1 MTEQQIVDGDG
12 AQALRPAVAEAR
24 PAHNADLENLAT
36 SVELTLASVL
46 QGLALSL
53 LIPKAV
59 DLVTSGELAKLPYI
73 PASLLLIFLVWV
85 AFIGHALS
93 FITWPFDPL
102 HNFLY
107 FLITGSEAVLL
118 AFIDQPG
125 RWFLGLVGFAL
136 VMGFNVWYNRRL
148 LGRQLHR
155 YTSSAAQALYSHI
168 LAEQR
173 TNLRFMIGY
182 LLLGAVGFI
191 ALQMRPEFGL
201 PQETGWAVT
210 GFGAM
215 LLPLVH
221 VVRQAGAM
229 SERARLIERTKAE
242 EQVL

>member
-1 MTEQQIVDGDG
+1 MSEQHLIDDGH
-12 AQALRPAVAEAR
+12 AEALQSAAGAA

-59 DLVTSGELAKLPYI
+59 ELVTSGELAKLPYI

-93 FITWPFDPL
+93 YITWPFDPL

-118 AFIDQPG
+118 AFIDQPA

-136 VMGFNVWYNRRL
+136 VMGFNVWYNQRL
-148 LGRQLHR
+148 LARHLQR
-155 YTSSAAQALYSHI
+155 YASTA
-168 LAEQR
+168 
-173 TNLRFMIGY
+173 
-182 LLLGAVGFI
+182 
-191 ALQMRPEFGL
+191 
-201 PQETGWAVT
+201 
-210 GFGAM
+210 
-215 LLPLVH
+215 
-221 VVRQAGAM
+221 
-229 SERARLIERTKAE
+229 
-242 EQVL
+242 